1 MIRKHIFSAILLF
14 LLFLSVGS
22 VKAQQNKVDSVIL
35 LLNKAFA
42 STKLDSVS
50 LANAIASLNQLDL
63 SDSQVEQLEN
73 TLRGYKS
80 WIGKDQIVFVKLAI
94 LRSFTFHANFDKG
107 INYGTQQ
114 VEKLEKAISRESSLH
129 RRMFLSSLRFPFRN
143 SIRLEDGFKYY
154 TQKLNEY
161 KAKNDSVCIAECY
174 FVLGGFNRISG
185 MIDQAIYNMKKSIS
199 YIDSS
204 KNLVLWYNNVGVL
217 GYYFDLKDNP
227 DECIRYNRI
236 SADIQIRT
244 GLKGTTQFSRMLLAF
259 LRKNQLDSAA
269 YFLSK
274 AKSDTTNRS
283 AEGKAAILLAEAQF
297 KIQSGAY
304 TEAEHLLLETW
315 ELIRKN
321 NVTVNAAAGLMA
333 PDYVFAQLR
342 IKQGRLNEAI
352 DLLKQDI
359 VRLLNNRVEILRDYR
374 LMAELY
380 AKTGNAKQA
389 AETYAIFLAKQ
400 DSLLADQEKYR
411 SISFEAE
418 QQMSAKEIAISK
430 LENESRVA
438 TLMRNFLIGIAVL
451 LLLLAAGFYQ
461 RFRYKKK
468 ANTLLETTLANLKA
482 TQSQLVQSEKMA
494 SLGELTAGIAHEIQN
509 PLNFVNNF
517 SEVSNELI
525 DEMKAELDKGE
536 IEEAKAIATNIQQN
550 LSKIAHH
557 GKRADSIV
565 KGMLQHSRS
574 STGQKE
580 LTDINALCDE
590 YLRLSYHGLRAKDKQ
605 FQAKYETVFDP
616 ALQAVPVM
624 AQEIGRVVLNLINN
638 AFYAV
643 HERQKQLLAVGKSES
658 YMPKVLI
665 TTRLVDEMV
674 SIEVKDNGNGIPA
687 AIREKIFQPFFT
699 TKPVGEGTGLGLS
712 LSYDIITKG
721 HGGKLTVESE
731 EGLGTSFRILLP
743 IR

>member
-1 MIRKHIFSAILLF
+1 
-14 LLFLSVGS
+14 
-22 VKAQQNKVDSVIL
+22 
-35 LLNKAFA
+35 
-42 STKLDSVS
+42 
-50 LANAIASLNQLDL
+50 
-63 SDSQVEQLEN
+63 
-73 TLRGYKS
+73 
-80 WIGKDQIVFVKLAI
+80 
-94 LRSFTFHANFDKG
+94 
-107 INYGTQQ
+107 
-114 VEKLEKAISRESSLH
+114 
-129 RRMFLSSLRFPFRN
+129 
-143 SIRLEDGFKYY
+143 
-154 TQKLNEY
+154 
-161 KAKNDSVCIAECY
+161 
-174 FVLGGFNRISG
+174 
-185 MIDQAIYNMKKSIS
+185 
-199 YIDSS
+199 
-204 KNLVLWYNNVGVL
+204 
-217 GYYFDLKDNP
+217 
-227 DECIRYNRI
+227 
-236 SADIQIRT
+236 
-244 GLKGTTQFSRMLLAF
+244 MLLAF

-468 ANTLLETTLANLKA
+468 ANTLLETTLANLK
-482 TQSQLVQSEKMA
+482 
-494 SLGELTAGIAHEIQN
+494 
-509 PLNFVNNF
+509 
-517 SEVSNELI
+517 
-525 DEMKAELDKGE
+525 
-536 IEEAKAIATNIQQN
+536 
-550 LSKIAHH
+550 
-557 GKRADSIV
+557 
-565 KGMLQHSRS
+565 
-574 STGQKE
+574 
-580 LTDINALCDE
+580 
-590 YLRLSYHGLRAKDKQ
+590 
-605 FQAKYETVFDP
+605 
-616 ALQAVPVM
+616 
-624 AQEIGRVVLNLINN
+624 
-638 AFYAV
+638 
-643 HERQKQLLAVGKSES
+643 
-658 YMPKVLI
+658 
-665 TTRLVDEMV
+665 
-674 SIEVKDNGNGIPA
+674 
-687 AIREKIFQPFFT
+687 
-699 TKPVGEGTGLGLS
+699 
-712 LSYDIITKG
+712 
-721 HGGKLTVESE
+721 
-731 EGLGTSFRILLP
+731 
-743 IR
+743 

>member
-14 LLFLSVGS
+14 LLFLNVGS
-22 VKAQQNKVDSVIL
+22 VKAQQNRVDSVIL

-42 STKLDSVS
+42 TTKLDSVS
-50 LANAIASLNQLDL
+50 LANAISSLNQLDL

-73 TLRGYKS
+73 TLSGYKS

-107 INYGTQQ
+107 IHYGKQQ
-114 VEKLEKAISRESSLH
+114 VEKLEKSTSRESSLQ
-129 RRMFLSSLRFPFRN
+129 RRMFLTGLRFPFRN

-174 FVLGGFNRISG
+174 YVLGGFNRISG

-204 KNLVLWYNNVGVL
+204 KYLGLWSNNVGVL
-217 GYYFDLKDNP
+217 GYYFGLKSNP
-227 DECIRYNRI
+227 DECIRYNRV
-236 SADIQIRT
+236 SVDINNRF
-244 GLKGTTQFSRMLLAF
+244 GLKGTANLTRMIEAF
-259 LRKNQLDSAA
+259 LQKGQLDSSNYYLAI
-269 YFLSK
+269 
-274 AKSDTTNRS
+274 AKSDTTFRS
-283 AEGKAAILLAEAQF
+283 ADGRVVLLLSEAQL

-304 TEAEHLLLETW
+304 TEAESLLQQSW
-315 ELIRKN
+315 ELIRKS
-321 NVTVNAAAGLMA
+321 NVTVNAAAGTIA
-333 PDYVFAQLR
+333 PDFIFARLR

-352 DLLKQDI
+352 DFLKQDI

-380 AKTGNAKQA
+380 AKTGNTKQA

-461 RFRYKKK
+461 RFRFKKK
-468 ANTLLETTLANLKA
+468 ANTLLETTLANLKS

-536 IEEAKAIATNIQQN
+536 IEEAKAIATDIQQN

-605 FQAKYETVFDP
+605 FQAQYETIFDP

-643 HERQKQLLAVGKSES
+643 HEKQKQVVASGKGES
-658 YMPKVLI
+658 YKPTVLI
-665 TTRLVDEMV
+665 STSLNDKMIA
-674 SIEVKDNGNGIPA
+674 IEVKDNGNGIPA

-721 HGGKLTVESE
+721 HGGKLTVQSE
-731 EGLGTSFRILLP
+731 EGVGTSFRILLP
-743 IR
+743 IT